1 MLTISRRFSLALISL
16 ALATIILHDRCAA
29 LLVIRGDGEL
39 AAGHTAAAHTFYA
52 RALWF
57 RPRSEEAAERLVF
70 SDLEA
75 GNLEQ
80 LHEAMRVSADALAI
94 EPKNAGLW
102 TDRAL
107 CASRLGDDR
116 DAEIAFDRAGRLT
129 HDGRLLYLS
138 ALAAHRLG
146 ENVDIR
152 LYESHR
158 AGAGRRA

>member
-1 MLTISRRFSLALISL
+1 MLTISRRFSLAFL
-16 ALATIILHDRCAA
+16 ALTLATLILHDRCAA

-39 AAGHTAAAHTFYA
+39 AAGHTAAAHAFYE

-70 SDLEA
+70 SDLED
-75 GNLEQ
+75 GGLVR
-80 LHEAMRVSADALAI
+80 LREAMQVSAEALAI
-94 EPKNAGLW
+94 EPANAGLW

-107 CASRLGDDR
+107 CASRLGDDH
-116 DAEIAFDRAGRLT
+116 DAEIAFDRAGHLT

-152 LYESHR
+152 IYESHH
-158 AGAGRRA
+158 AGAGKRA